1 MSDDSANIESA
12 DDESLEP
19 TNQSSNF
26 KQSYR
31 KLTAKRL
38 GFIGF
43 CIIACI
49 VTAVFAATIGSY
61 PISTTDVYKIIID
74 AIFQREPE
82 SRAAYHVVIN
92 LRLPAIVTC
101 LVSGFALAIAGV
113 CMQSML
119 KNPLADPYTMGIS
132 SGAGFGAALAI
143 IMGFEILSGGGIV
156 LNAFVFSMIPALVIL
171 FLSKFRNATPTMMVL
186 CGIALMYL
194 FNAATQLFMLIADPE
209 DLATVYTW
217 MIGSVGGTSMNEAM
231 IILVFTILGSVYV
244 QAASN
249 QLNMMGLGDESAKTM
264 GVNVERKRLIVLMV
278 VTLMAATV
286 VSFTGI
292 IGFIGLV
299 SPHMV
304 RAIIGTDNKYLIPA
318 SGFFGSL
325 LLLIAHLVSITIA
338 QPMVLPVGVITSCIG
353 GPLFLFLI
361 LRNSKEVW
369 A

>member
-1 MSDDSANIESA
+1 MEEEA
-12 DDESLEP
+12 
-19 TNQSSNF
+19 QGSNF
-26 KQSYR
+26 KKTYR

-43 CIIACI
+43 CIVACI
-49 VTAVFAATIGSY
+49 ITAVFAATVGSY
-61 PISTTDVYKIIID
+61 PISAGDVYKIIMD
-74 AIFQREPE
+74 AILQREPD

-92 LRLPAIVTC
+92 LRMPAIVTC
-101 LVSGFALAIAGV
+101 LVGGFALAVSGV

-143 IMGFEILSGGGIV
+143 IIGFEILSGGGIV
-156 LNAFVFSMIPALVIL
+156 INAFVFSMIPALVIL

-217 MIGSVGGTSMNEAM
+217 MIGSVGGTSMTQAM
-231 IILVFTILGSVYV
+231 IILTFTILGSIYV
-244 QAASN
+244 MAVSN

-318 SGFFGSL
+318 SGLFGSL
-325 LLLIAHLVSITIA
+325 LLLVAHLVSITVA

>member
-1 MSDDSANIESA
+1 M
-12 DDESLEP
+12 EP
-19 TNQSSNF
+19 TSGSSLF
-26 KQSYR
+26 QQEYK
-31 KLTAKRL
+31 KLTIKRI
-38 GFIGF
+38 GFIVL
-43 CIIACI
+43 CIMACAI
-49 VTAVFAATIGSY
+49 LSVFAATIGSY
-61 PISTTDVYKIIID
+61 PVTPEQVFNEIINTVLGKEHESV
-74 AIFQREPE
+74 AIH
-82 SRAAYHVVIN
+82 HVVMN
-92 LRLPAIVTC
+92 LRMPAIITC
-101 LVSGFALAIAGV
+101 LVGGFALAVCGV

-143 IMGFEILSGGGIV
+143 IISMEILSGGGV
-156 LNAFVFSMIPALVIL
+156 VVNAFIFSMIPSLVIL

-209 DLATVYTW
+209 ALAEVYTW
-217 MIGSVGGTSMNEAM
+217 MIGSVSGTSVEEAG
-231 IILVFTILGSVYV
+231 IIFVFALLGSIYV
-244 QAASN
+244 QTASN

-264 GVNVERKRLIVLMV
+264 GVNVERKRLIALMV
-278 VTLMAATV
+278 VTLMAAAV

-299 SPHMV
+299 SPHIV
-304 RAIIGTDNKYLIPA
+304 RAVIGTDNKYLIPA
-318 SGFFGSL
+318 SGFFGAL
-325 LLLIAHLVSITIA
+325 LLLVSHLVSITIA
-338 QPMVLPVGVITSCIG
+338 QPMILPVGVITSCIG